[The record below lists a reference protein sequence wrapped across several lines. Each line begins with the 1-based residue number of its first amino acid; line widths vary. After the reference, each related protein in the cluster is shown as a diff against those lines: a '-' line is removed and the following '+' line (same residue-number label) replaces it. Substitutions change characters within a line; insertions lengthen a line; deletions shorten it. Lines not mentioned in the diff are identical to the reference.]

1 MGLGPDRSRMNVYCK
16 EAPGS
21 VVSTDPAAE
30 KEGGLDSLPETE
42 EFGHR
47 SFSENERAHYSE
59 LKE

>member
-1 MGLGPDRSRMNVYCK
+1 MNVYCK

-21 VVSTDPAAE
+21 VVSTDPVAE
-30 KEGGLDSLPETE
+30 MEGGLDSLPETE